1 MGFLVRLAAALAAT
15 AAFASAQT
23 YTECDPLK
31 KTCPDDPALSGKY
44 NHNYASSKGAAPDF
58 KGSNAGTI
66 YYQGDGAHFQV
77 KDRGDSPTIISNFY
91 FMYGRYEVRMKSAK
105 GKGIVS
111 SIVMQSDVR
120 DEIDW
125 ELLGSDPSKV
135 QTNYFGKGNT
145 DTYDRMI
152 EYDIGDAQNVFRT
165 YTIDWTAERVQWI
178 VDGKVIR
185 TLTPGQV
192 SGDYFPQTPMT
203 ARLGNW
209 AGGDPSNAP
218 GTIQWAKGPTDF
230 SDGPFDMIVEYIT
243 VQDYSTGKFYKYT
256 DNSGSA
262 KSIQAVGGK
271 IMGGDKNADSRPPL
285 QDKPEEEETGNESST
300 TFRAPSN
307 SGRVTT
313 PVPTSTSSSDSES
326 GSEETP
332 LPTNVV
338 PVIPI
343 NTIVASTASDE
354 VGTVAPAPTDPGSN
368 EKPSTTEAPV
378 SSNTDGK
385 KDDTK
390 QTETPED
397 SAAGKTTTT
406 FALFALVAVGAAF
419 VL

>member
-1 MGFLVRLAAALAAT
+1 MGFLVRLASFLAAS
-15 AAFASAQT
+15 AAIASAQT
-23 YTECDPLK
+23 YTDCDPLK

-44 NHNYASSKGAAPDF
+44 SHNYASSKAAAPDF
-58 KGSNAGTI
+58 AGSNAGTI

-91 FMYGRYEVRMKSAK
+91 FMYGRYEVKMKSAK

-165 YTIDWTAERVQWI
+165 FTIDWTAERVQWI

-192 SGDYFPQTPMT
+192 TGDFYPQTPMT
-203 ARLGNW
+203 ARIGNW

-230 SDGPFDMIVEYIT
+230 SEGPFDMIVEYIS

-262 KSIQAVGGK
+262 KSIVAVDGK
-271 IMGGDKNADSRPPL
+271 IMGGDKNTDSRPPL
-285 QDKPEEEETGNESST
+285 EERPEQPTGKDQST

-307 SGRVTT
+307 SGRVST
-313 PVPTSTSSSDSES
+313 PVPTSSSTASDSES

-343 NTIVASTASDE
+343 NTIVSASDE
-354 VGTVAPAPTDPGSN
+354 VGTVAPAPTNPGSN
-368 EKPSTTEAPV
+368 EEPTTTQPG
-378 SSNTDGK
+378 SSNGT

-390 QTETPED
+390 PTNNNEKPDSD
-397 SAAGKTTTT
+397 SAAGKTTAT
-406 FALFALVAVGAAF
+406 FALFAVVAVGAVF